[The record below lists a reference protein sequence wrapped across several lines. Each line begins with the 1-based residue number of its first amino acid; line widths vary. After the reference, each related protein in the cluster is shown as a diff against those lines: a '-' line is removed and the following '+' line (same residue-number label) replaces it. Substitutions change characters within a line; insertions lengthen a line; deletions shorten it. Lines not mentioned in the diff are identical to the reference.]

1 MNFLEN
7 KIKELSEYLPP
18 MTKRMDFEDFWEETI
33 QIAKSVDL
41 RPEFM
46 EYDYPCDQV
55 KVYSIS
61 YNGFDDTRIYG
72 WYIIPVFLKK
82 EKYPCLINYHGY
94 TGSRGVPADF
104 MAWAMMGL
112 AVITIDCRGQGGV
125 TGNKATYSS
134 GITDN
139 VTNKGIL
146 DKYEYYYRHVY
157 MDSLKAIDFAEV
169 CPEVDKDRIIIN
181 GGSQGGALGMAV
193 SCLDHRHKIAMVDV
207 PSNSNIERRVEGCH
221 GAFTGVKDY
230 LTRYPEHLN
239 KAYETLSYFDTMNM
253 ADKITCKIFA
263 SVALKD
269 DVCPAV
275 CYFASYNRITAPK
288 QIEVYPFNGHD
299 GAYHVQFEKKL
310 RYLRESGILL

>member
-18 MTKRMDFEDFWEETI
+18 LTKRMDFEDFWEETI

-46 EYDYPCDQV
+46 EYDYPSNQV

-112 AVITIDCRGQGGV
+112 AVISIDCRGQGGV

-139 VTNKGIL
+139 LTNKGIL

-157 MDSLKAIDFAEV
+157 MDCLKAIDFAEA

-181 GGSQGGALGMAV
+181 GVSQGGALGMAV
-193 SCLDHRHKIAMVDV
+193 SCLDHRHKIALVDV

-221 GAFTGVKDY
+221 GSFTGVKDY
-230 LTRYPEHLN
+230 LTRYPEHLE

-269 DVCPAV
+269 EVCPAV

-299 GAYHVQFEKKL
+299 GAYPVQFEKKL
-310 RYLRESGILL
+310 RYLKESGIL